1 MMKMKKMLKVGEVA
15 KILNVSRHTVLNW
28 IRKGKMK
35 AIRLP
40 SGRYRVPESEG
51 GGYLKV
57 EAIKAYRIPIDDP
70 H

>member
-1 MMKMKKMLKVGEVA
+1 MKVSEVA

-40 SGRYRVPESEG
+40 GGRYRIPESEVRRILEG
-51 GGYLKV
+51 GGNKGV
-57 EAIKAYRIPIDDP
+57 
-70 H
+70 

>member
-1 MMKMKKMLKVGEVA
+1 MKMEKLMKVSEVA

-40 SGRYRVPESEG
+40 GGRYRIPESEVRRILEG
-51 GGYLKV
+51 GGNKGV
-57 EAIKAYRIPIDDP
+57 
-70 H
+70 